1 MRFVVSKEQFLKAL
15 NAANHA
21 IVLKNPIPTLAN
33 FKLELSEKGL
43 EVTGSNPEITIR
55 SIVPYRNG
63 EDEGILFKYCNCF
76 GSGECRQ
83 NMAE

>member
-33 FKLELSEKGL
+33 FKLELSEKVREALSHPSGCL
-43 EVTGSNPEITIR
+43 SLWNVQKKSVSKPSRRPLDNEESD
-55 SIVPYRNG
+55 SINR
-63 EDEGILFKYCNCF
+63 F
-76 GSGECRQ
+76 S
-83 NMAE
+83 